1 MEKLE
6 EAGVL
11 KVKTI
16 DGHLVVERKEQAEEV
31 AAESAHSPEDAI
43 PHLTDVLKQNIDLL
57 AMGIPEKEIRALM
70 NAAHRDFDP
79 TRFGFQE
86 FSELLNLAADKG
98 LVRIEADATRRGL
111 RYYPGDELPHA
122 KHGAAAPASTAKPA
136 ETKLAEPSADE
147 KDAAAS
153 QDSGTRTRRRK
164 RSRRRR
170 TDGSASEPAAADSEE
185 HDATGDEL
193 EGSEESASSEEPAE
207 GGESDETKAA
217 SKPAARRASK
227 RSRRRSVRKPAA
239 KDAPDSD

>member
-31 AAESAHSPEDAI
+31 TAESAHSPEDAI

-136 ETKLAEPSADE
+136 ETKSAEPSADE
-147 KDAAAS
+147 KDAAAP
-153 QDSGTRTRRRK
+153 DSGTRTRRRK

-170 TDGSASEPAAADSEE
+170 TDGSASEAATADGEE
-185 HDATGDEL
+185 PDATADEI
-193 EGSEESASSEEPAE
+193 EVSEESASSEAPAD